1 MGFASLKLKA
11 MPSKREL
18 VAQLAYRTGIT
29 PLLELFPS
37 RSSLLVLNYHRVGDA
52 RKTPYDSGTFSC
64 TTAELDWQIGRLKRK
79 FRIVTLEQAA
89 GIVHGRTKPS
99 GTSVLITFDDGYRD
113 NYDEAFPVLRKH
125 GVPATF
131 FLPTAFVGTDLLPWW
146 DQAAYMVKR
155 SDETCL
161 WLNYP
166 TAPKFELSGTDRSA
180 AVVAVLRF
188 FKRTGAADPER
199 FLEALETATGVARP
213 GAHNER
219 CFLNWDEAREMQTA
233 GMSFGSHTH
242 THEVLSGLT
251 YERQVE
257 ELETSREILESRLGA
272 RINALAYPIGKPET
286 FSNDTSRALS
296 AAGYDTAFSF
306 YSGLNRPG
314 NIRPFDVLRG
324 SVDSDSH
331 ARFRLRTALSGLG
344 RGSGHRLPQHGP
356 APQWGAAGE
365 VAEPLVPAS

>member
-1 MGFASLKLKA
+1 

-18 VAQLAYRTGIT
+18 AAQLAYRTGIT

-52 RKTPYDSGTFSC
+52 NQTPYDSGTFSC
-64 TTAELDWQIGRLKRK
+64 TAAELDWQIGRLKGK
-79 FRIVTLEQAA
+79 FRIVTLEEAA
-89 GIVHGRTKPS
+89 GIVHGRSKPA

-113 NYDEAFPVLRKH
+113 NYDEAFPVLQRH
-125 GVPATF
+125 GVPAAF

-155 SDETCL
+155 STETCL

-166 TAPKFELSGTDRSA
+166 TAPKFELTGADRSA
-180 AVVAVLRF
+180 AVVSVLRF

-219 CFLNWDEAREMQTA
+219 CFLNWDEAREMQAA

-242 THEVLSGLT
+242 THEVLAGLK

-257 ELETSREILESRLGA
+257 ELETSREILESRLGE

-286 FSNDTSRALS
+286 FSNDTSRALR
-296 AAGYDTAFSF
+296 AAGYDMAFSF

-324 SVDSDSH
+324 SVDSDSR

-344 RGSGHRLPQHGP
+344 RGSGHRLPQHGT
-356 APQWGAAGE
+356 APQWGSAHD
-365 VAEPLVPAS
+365 VAEPLIPAS